1 MKSNASS
8 YRTIIAVIALLV
20 GAITTSSR
28 ADFLYVG
35 DAYDNTVKRFDVDTG
50 AWADFVRSNSNG
62 GLDGPRGM
70 IFIPSQNR
78 FVVVNQNVD
87 TDFSGEILTYNGTNG
102 MFLEALVP
110 HSPSI
115 VPTQSPPPDKP
126 FAPRGIV
133 AQGILFVA
141 SFENHDPVDDPESA
155 KNDDGSILMYTPSGK
170 FIGELPKPQASSQL
184 PAPLDST
191 GHFHPRSLVILDDLL
206 YVSNA
211 PNLPLQG
218 NLQGEVLRYDL
229 AKKLFKDVFVSDQ
242 QNDLQSAGVS
252 FNRPEGL
259 VFGPDGNL
267 YITSFRNDVND
278 NDKIL
283 IFAGPHSTQKP
294 PGSYLGK
301 IDLYDSKDAV
311 NDPQARALAQALL
324 FGPNGLLFVPIT
336 GFGPGVGGPLDAPF
350 GYSTGAVRRYNVKT
364 GERLPDFVPPFLAQG
379 PLKLP
384 FYLTFG
390 NTNPATLA
398 YPAQ

>member
-1 MKSNASS
+1 
-8 YRTIIAVIALLV
+8 
-20 GAITTSSR
+20 
-28 ADFLYVG
+28 
-35 DAYDNTVKRFDVDTG
+35 
-50 AWADFVRSNSNG
+50 
-62 GLDGPRGM
+62 
-70 IFIPSQNR
+70 
-78 FVVVNQNVD
+78 
-87 TDFSGEILTYNGTNG
+87 
-102 MFLEALVP
+102 
-110 HSPSI
+110 
-115 VPTQSPPPDKP
+115 
-126 FAPRGIV
+126 
-133 AQGILFVA
+133 
-141 SFENHDPVDDPESA
+141 
-155 KNDDGSILMYTPSGK
+155 
-170 FIGELPKPQASSQL
+170 
-184 PAPLDST
+184 
-191 GHFHPRSLVILDDLL
+191 
-206 YVSNA
+206 
-211 PNLPLQG
+211 
-218 NLQGEVLRYDL
+218 
-229 AKKLFKDVFVSDQ
+229 
-242 QNDLQSAGVS
+242 
-252 FNRPEGL
+252 
-259 VFGPDGNL
+259 
-267 YITSFRNDVND
+267 VND